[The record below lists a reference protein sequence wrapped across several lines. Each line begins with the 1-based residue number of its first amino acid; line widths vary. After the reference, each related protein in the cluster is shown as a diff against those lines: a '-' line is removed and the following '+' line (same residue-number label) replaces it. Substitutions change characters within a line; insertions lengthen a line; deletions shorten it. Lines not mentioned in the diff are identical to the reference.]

1 MWYYYATKY
10 TNSNLI
16 SDGGSDGDTAVISK
30 GNSGMYHVYIN
41 HTDNETLYFNDKIY
55 GKIIELYLM
64 ILIF

>member
-1 MWYYYATKY
+1 MWYYYATKC

-41 HTDNETLYFNDKIY
+41 HTDNETLKKFNIW
-55 GKIIELYLM
+55 
-64 ILIF
+64 